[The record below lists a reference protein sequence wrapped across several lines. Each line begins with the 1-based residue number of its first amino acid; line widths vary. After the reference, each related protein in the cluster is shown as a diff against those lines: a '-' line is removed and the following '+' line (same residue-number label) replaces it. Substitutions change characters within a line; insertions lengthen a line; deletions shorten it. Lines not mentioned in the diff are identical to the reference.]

1 MMSKGYIKLHRKIL
15 DNGIFEN
22 AELLKV
28 FVWCILK
35 ANSEP
40 AVVYGRSLKA
50 GQFVTGRVTA
60 AEELRLPPSTVYDR
74 MQRLQK
80 MKYIKIDSNTKNS
93 KVTVL
98 KYKTYQGYDTAVKRD
113 LQAVASKFK
122 SDVWQAWENR
132 YDDYSEA
139 MVSDFVS
146 YWCEPNRSKTKLRYE
161 LQPTFCIELRLKT
174 WYNNQA
180 NFKKQTKSNIL
191 DTWQEARK
199 IINDE

>member
-1 MMSKGYIKLHRKIL
+1 MSKGYIKLHRKIL

-98 KYKTYQGYDTAVKRD
+98 KYKTYQGYDTAIKRD

-132 YDDYSEA
+132 YDDYSET

-161 LQPTFCIELRLKT
+161 LQPTFCIERRLKT

>member
-1 MMSKGYIKLHRKIL
+1 MTTKGYIKLHRKIL

-40 AVVYGRSLKA
+40 AVIYGRQVKA

-60 AEELRLPPSTVYDR
+60 AEELRLAPSTVYDR
-74 MQRLQK
+74 LQRLKK

-93 KVTVL
+93 LVTVL
-98 KYKTYQGYDTAVKRD
+98 KYKTYQGFDNTVKRNLD
-113 LQAVASKFK
+113 VVCDKFTTEVMLHHNEYK
-122 SDVWQAWENR
+122 NNVLEG
-132 YDDYSEA
+132 
-139 MVSDFVS
+139 FIL
-146 YWCEPNRSKTKLRYE
+146 YWTEPNRSKTKLRYE
-161 LQPTFCIELRLKT
+161 LQPTFDIARRLKT
-174 WYNNQA
+174 WQSNQA
-180 NFKKQTKSNIL
+180 KFDKPNKNNIL

-199 IINDE
+199 IINNE

>member
-1 MMSKGYIKLHRKIL
+1 MSKGYIKLHRKIL

-93 KVTVL
+93 KVTVI

-113 LQAVASKFK
+113 LEAVASKFK
-122 SDVWQAWENR
+122 TEVWSAWENR
-132 YDDYSEA
+132 YDDYSET

-161 LQPTFCIELRLKT
+161 LQPTFCIERRLKT
-174 WYNNQA
+174 WHNNQA
-180 NFKKQTKSNIL
+180 NFKKKHKSNIL

>member
-1 MMSKGYIKLHRKIL
+1 MSKGYIKLHRKIL

-98 KYKTYQGYDTAVKRD
+98 KYKTYQGFDTAVKRD
-113 LQAVASKFK
+113 LESVAIKFK
-122 SDVWQAWENR
+122 TEVWQAKNID
-132 YDDYSEA
+132 YDEA
-139 MVSDFVS
+139 MLAEFVS

-161 LQPTFCIELRLKT
+161 LQPTFCIERRLKT

-180 NFKKQTKSNIL
+180 NYKKQTKSNIL
-191 DTWQEARK
+191 DTWQQARK

>member
-1 MMSKGYIKLHRKIL
+1 MSKGYIKLHRKIL

-98 KYKTYQGYDTAVKRD
+98 KYKTYQGFDTAVKRD
-113 LQAVASKFK
+113 LESVASKFK
-122 SDVWQAWENR
+122 SEVWQAWENR
-132 YDDYSEA
+132 YDDYSET

-161 LQPTFCIELRLKT
+161 LQPTFCIERRLKT

-180 NFKKQTKSNIL
+180 NYKKQTKSNIL
-191 DTWQEARK
+191 DTWQQARK